1 MVVIMLSKK
10 LFMIA
15 NAIVIAYVLF
25 VAVMT
30 ILDDSKIWKKVV
42 ALVVALA
49 AGWLMFQ
56 RDTYLP
62 FLGEAVFPASA
73 IVDARVPEG
82 ANAELVLNVNAPDGT
97 KIIYWGAEQH
107 KDVIGNPWDAYG
119 KYTNMGVATV
129 TGGKAVVKFKCP
141 AEYKVAMG
149 QKKLKRHIH
158 YRTCC
163 TMNAMMGPIETAYVN
178 C

>member
-1 MVVIMLSKK
+1 MVS
-10 LFMIA
+10 
-15 NAIVIAYVLF
+15 NAIVLVYALF
-25 VAVMT
+25 VAIMM
-30 ILDDSKIWKKVV
+30 ILDDNKIWKKVV
-42 ALVVALA
+42 SMIAALA

-62 FLGEAVFPASA
+62 FLGEAVFPSTA

-82 ANAELVLNVNAPDGT
+82 ANAELKVDMKVPDGT
-97 KIIYWGAEQH
+97 KVIYWGAEPN

-119 KYTNMGVATV
+119 KYSNMGVATV
-129 TGGKAVVKFKCP
+129 SGGKVTLKFNCP

-149 QKKLKRHIH
+149 AKQLKRHIH

-163 TMNAMMGPIETAYVN
+163 TMNAMMGPIETLNVN